1 MPQKI
6 SSKVEPSGEKQIK
19 NILKY
24 PQPSINF
31 SPHVPPLKRMRDKTK
46 INIRYCLIAP
56 YAYAHIYWSPLE
68 YELVYEIEEPEL
80 TEEEKKS
87 KDQLIDAL
95 KSMIDFDVVIEK
107 DLDSLLDYIHRRLK
121 ILAFEL
127 EMDLSY
133 ESYNKIYYYLCRD
146 FVGMNEIEPI
156 LRDYFVEDIEC
167 NGIDTPVYIVH
178 RYYKNI
184 KTNVEFENLGKAE
197 SFTEKLAQ
205 RCGKHIS
212 YSQPILDGSLP
223 DGSRVNATYTKDI
236 TSKGPSFTIRK
247 FTQTP
252 WTPPQ
257 LLSFKTLS
265 LEMMAY
271 LWMLVENKM
280 NILVAGGTGSGKTTL
295 LNVLAFFIPSE
306 ARVVSIEDTKELNLP
321 RENWLPGV
329 SRVATGRGE
338 FGEIDLF
345 TLLKASFRQRP
356 DYIIVG
362 EVRGKEAFVLFQGMA
377 SGHPSISTIHAESV
391 ETVIKR
397 LESPPIELS
406 PTLLNVL
413 DCVCIMTSAT
423 VKKQDTRKLK
433 EIVEIINVDESGIAL
448 TNTPFIW
455 SPVDDEFYSKKT
467 SRIFEK
473 ISLRSG
479 KSPGEIEEEFRK
491 RVQLLYLL
499 VQQKK
504 YGFHEVQDII
514 NEYHKNPEGVLKK
527 FGIV

>member
-1 MPQKI
+1 MRQKI
-6 SSKVEPSGEKQIK
+6 ENQIK

-24 PQPSINF
+24 PQPDINF
-31 SPHVPPLKRMRDKTK
+31 SPQIPPLKKIKDKTK
-46 INIRYCLIAP
+46 IDIRYCVIAP
-56 YAYAHIYWSPLE
+56 YAYVHIYWNPKE
-68 YELVYEIEEPEL
+68 YELAYEVEEPEL
-80 TEEEKKS
+80 TEEEKQFKE
-87 KDQLIDAL
+87 QLIDAL
-95 KSMIDFDVVIEK
+95 KSMINFDVVIEK
-107 DLDSLLDYIHRRLK
+107 DLNSLLEYIHQRSK

-127 EMDLSY
+127 EMNLSY

-146 FVGMNEIEPI
+146 FVGMNETEPI
-156 LRDYFVEDIEC
+156 LRDFFVEDIEC

-178 RYYKNI
+178 RYYRNI
-184 KTNVEFENLGKAE
+184 KTNIEFENLSKAE

-212 YSQPILDGSLP
+212 YSQPILDGSLQ

-236 TSKGPSFTIRK
+236 TSRGPTFTIRK

-257 LLSFKTLS
+257 LISFKTLS

-271 LWMLVENKM
+271 LWMLIEYKM
-280 NILVAGGTGSGKTTL
+280 NILIAGGTGSGKTTL

-306 ARVVSIEDTKELNLP
+306 SRVVSIEDTRELNLP
-321 RENWLPGV
+321 RENWLPQV
-329 SRVATGRGE
+329 SREATGRGE
-338 FGEIDLF
+338 FGEIDMF
-345 TLLKASFRQRP
+345 DLLKASFRQRP
-356 DYIIVG
+356 DYIVVG

-377 SGHPSISTIHAESV
+377 SGHPSLSTIHAESV

-413 DCVCIMTSAT
+413 DCVCIMTSAMI
-423 VKKQDTRKLK
+423 KKHDTRKLK
-433 EIVEIINVDESGIAL
+433 EIIEIINVDKSGTAL

-455 SPVDDEFYSKKT
+455 NPIDDEFYSKKT
-467 SRIFEK
+467 SKIFEK

-479 KSPGEIEEEFRK
+479 KSREEIEEEFRK
-491 RVQLLYLL
+491 RVQFLYFL

-514 NEYHKNPEGVLKK
+514 NEYHKNPEGVLKR
-527 FGIV
+527 FGIK

>member
-6 SSKVEPSGEKQIK
+6 EKQIK

-31 SPHVPPLKRMRDKTK
+31 SPQIPQLKKTTDKTK
-46 INIRYCLIAP
+46 IDIRYCLIAP
-56 YAYAHIYWSPLE
+56 YSYAHIYWDPKE
-68 YELVYEIEEPEL
+68 YELFYEIEEPEL
-80 TEEEKKS
+80 TDEEKKS
-87 KDQLIDAL
+87 KDQIIEAL
-95 KSMIDFDVVIEK
+95 KSLVDFDTIIEK
-107 DLDSLLDYIHRRLK
+107 DLESLLEYIHQRAR

-127 EMDLSY
+127 ELEISY

-156 LRDYFVEDIEC
+156 LRDFFVEDIEC
-167 NGIDTPVYIVH
+167 NGIDTPIYIVH
-178 RYYKNI
+178 RYYRNI
-184 KTNVEFENLGKAE
+184 KTNIEFGNLARAE

-212 YSQPILDGSLP
+212 YSQPILDGTLQ

-236 TSKGPSFTIRK
+236 TSRGPTFTIRK

-280 NILVAGGTGSGKTTL
+280 NILIAGGTGSGKTTL
-295 LNVLAFFIPSE
+295 LNVLAFFIPPE
-306 ARVVSIEDTKELNLP
+306 ARVVSIEDTRELNLP

-329 SRVATGRGE
+329 SRSATGTGE

-377 SGHPSISTIHAESV
+377 SGHASISTIHAESV

-397 LESPPIELS
+397 LETPPIELP
-406 PTLLNVL
+406 PTLMNIL
-413 DCVCIMTSAT
+413 DCVCIMGQAT
-423 VKKQDTRKLK
+423 INKQETRKVK
-433 EIVEIINVDESGIAL
+433 EIVEIVNVNESGEAL
-448 TNTPFIW
+448 TNTPFVW
-455 SPVDDEFYSKKT
+455 NPTDNEFYSKRK
-467 SRIFEK
+467 SKILEK

-479 KSPGEIEEEFRK
+479 KNIKEIEEEFK
-491 RVQLLYLL
+491 RRIQLLYALI
-499 VQQKK
+499 QQKK
-504 YGFHEVQDII
+504 YGFNEVQDIL
-514 NEYHKNPEGVLKK
+514 NEYHKNPQGILKR
-527 FGIV
+527 FGIQ

>member
-1 MPQKI
+1 MSQKI
-6 SSKVEPSGEKQIK
+6 KKPIK
-19 NILKY
+19 NILKF

-31 SPHVPPLKRMRDKTK
+31 SPQIPPLKKITDKTK

-56 YAYAHIYWSPLE
+56 YAYAHIYWNSKE

-80 TEEEKKS
+80 TDEERKS
-87 KDQLIDAL
+87 KDQLIEAL
-95 KSMIDFDVVIEK
+95 KSLVDFDTIIEK
-107 DLDSLLDYIHRRLK
+107 NLESLLGYIHQRAR

-127 EMDLSY
+127 ELELSY

-146 FVGMNEIEPI
+146 FVGMNEVEPI
-156 LRDYFVEDIEC
+156 LRDFFVEDIEC
-167 NGIDTPVYIVH
+167 NGIDTPIYIVH
-178 RYYKNI
+178 RYYRNI
-184 KTNVEFENLGKAE
+184 KTNIEFENLARAE

-212 YSQPILDGSLP
+212 YSQPILDGTLQ

-236 TSKGPSFTIRK
+236 TSKGPTFTIRK

-257 LLSFKTLS
+257 LISFKTLS

-280 NILVAGGTGSGKTTL
+280 NILIAGGTGSGKTTL
-295 LNVLAFFIPSE
+295 LNVLAFFIPPE
-306 ARVVSIEDTKELNLP
+306 ARVVSIEDTRELNLP

-329 SRVATGRGE
+329 SRSATGTGE
-338 FGEIDLF
+338 FGEVDLF

-397 LESPPIELS
+397 LETPPIELP
-406 PTLLNVL
+406 PTLMNVL
-413 DCVCIMTSAT
+413 DCVCIMGQAT
-423 VKKQDTRKLK
+423 INKQETRKVK
-433 EIVEIINVDESGIAL
+433 EIVEIVNVDESGAAL
-448 TNTPFIW
+448 TNTPFVW
-455 SPVDDEFYSKKT
+455 NPTDNEFYSKRK
-467 SRIFEK
+467 SKILEK

-479 KSPGEIEEEFRK
+479 KSIKEIEEEFR
-491 RVQLLYLL
+491 RRIQLLYALI
-499 VQQKK
+499 QQKK
-504 YGFHEVQDII
+504 YGFNEVQDIL
-514 NEYHKNPEGVLKK
+514 NEYYKNPRGILKR
-527 FGIV
+527 FGIQ